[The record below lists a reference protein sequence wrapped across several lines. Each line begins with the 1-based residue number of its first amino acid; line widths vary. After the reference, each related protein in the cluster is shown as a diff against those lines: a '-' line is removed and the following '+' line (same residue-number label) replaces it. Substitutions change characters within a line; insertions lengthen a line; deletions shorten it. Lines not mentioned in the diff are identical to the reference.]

1 MKHFIKPLFILLF
14 TICTSPQ
21 AEVAIIVNPSNNS
34 QISESE
40 IQRIFLGKI
49 TNFPD
54 GELAV
59 PINQSEQA
67 AATDEFNTDVLKK
80 SSSQLKVYWSKVLFT
95 GQGTPPKVVT
105 SDEEVVK
112 LVSANPNLIGYID
125 SSMVTS
131 SVKVIA
137 KF

>member
-1 MKHFIKPLFILLF
+1 MKHFIKPLSILLF
-14 TICTSPQ
+14 TICASLQ

-59 PINQSEQA
+59 PINQTEQA
-67 AATDEFNTDVLKK
+67 PATDEFNTDVLKK

-112 LVSANPNLIGYID
+112 LVSTNPNLIGYID

-131 SVKVIA
+131 GVKVIA